1 MNIPQVETPIATA
14 EPRFTRDRPTDTKGE
29 TFTVPEDDGGEQAA
43 ATGAREEGSDAP
55 PQDEVR
61 AHVATPDVSA
71 WMLAMLVPTAPTPKA
86 PEPPAPPPDL
96 TDPAATL
103 APVTTPA
110 VQVAPQDPSTV
121 TVPATPPPE
130 AAAKTTEAPTLTESA
145 TASSKTAATPPA
157 ATPAATPPT
166 KPAARADNVP
176 TPPATPIVRDRTI
189 AENASQQAVPTPRG
203 TPPTARA
210 KTPTATPEKAPAVAT
225 REPLAPPPPA
235 RVEAPPVVPSA
246 PWVQPSAETTRSDN
260 ALTSVSAP
268 TPALTPDGA
277 DPVRSRLQGALT
289 TSMNQ
294 RALQGAAHGEVVLP
308 DLGRVAVQAR
318 TEHGS
323 VEIAVQ
329 ASQAATSQA
338 LHARADQI
346 AADVRA
352 ADIPVSRMSFESA
365 GTWTPSHTDT
375 APREQRA
382 DTGGSRQERDASP
395 APRVQGANGVRPGR
409 VRIVL

>member
-14 EPRFTRDRPTDTKGE
+14 EPRFTRARPADAKGE
-29 TFTVPEDDGGEQAA
+29 TFTVPEDDRGEEAA
-43 ATGAREEGSDAP
+43 ATGAREQGSDAP
-55 PQDEVR
+55 PQDEAR
-61 AHVATPDVSA
+61 AQVTTPDVSA
-71 WMLAMLVPTAPTPKA
+71 WMLAMLVPTAPAPKA

-103 APVTTPA
+103 APA
-110 VQVAPQDPSTV
+110 VQAAPQDPSTV
-121 TVPATPPPE
+121 AVSATPLPE
-130 AAAKTTEAPTLTESA
+130 TAAKTTEAPATTESA

-157 ATPAATPPT
+157 ETPAATPPT
-166 KPAARADNVP
+166 KPAARTDNVP
-176 TPPATPIVRDRTI
+176 TPPVTPIVRDRTI
-189 AENASQQAVPTPRG
+189 AENASQQAVPTPRVA
-203 TPPTARA
+203 PPTARA

-235 RVEAPPVVPSA
+235 RVEAPPVVPTA

-268 TPALTPDGA
+268 TPTLTPDGA
-277 DPVRSRLQGALT
+277 DPVRSRLQGALS

-395 APRVQGANGVRPGR
+395 APRVQGANGGRPGR

>member
-1 MNIPQVETPIATA
+1 MNIPQVEAPVATA
-14 EPRFTRDRPTDTKGE
+14 GPRFTRARPTDAKGE
-29 TFTVPEDDGGEQAA
+29 TFTVPEEDTGEQAG
-43 ATGAREEGSDAP
+43 ATASREEGPDAP
-55 PQDEVR
+55 TEDP
-61 AHVATPDVSA
+61 AKSAPTPDVSA
-71 WMLAMLVPTAPTPKA
+71 WMLAMLVPTAPTPA
-86 PEPPAPPPDL
+86 ALEPPAPPPDL
-96 TDPAATL
+96 TAPSATL
-103 APVTTPA
+103 APV

-121 TVPATPPPE
+121 AASSLASPEATAKSADAPAITEPATTS
-130 AAAKTTEAPTLTESA
+130 AKTS
-145 TASSKTAATPPA
+145 AATPEKSPTAAPA
-157 ATPAATPPT
+157 T
-166 KPAARADNVP
+166 KPAARPDNVQ
-176 TPPATPIVRDRTI
+176 TPSATPIVRDRTI
-189 AENASQQAVPTPRG
+189 AENAAPQAVSPPRV

-210 KTPTATPEKAPAVAT
+210 KSPRATPEKAPATAT
-225 REPLAPPPPA
+225 REPLAPPPHA
-235 RVEAPPVVPSA
+235 RVEAPPVVPGA
-246 PWVQPSAETTRSDN
+246 PWVQPSVETTRSDN

-268 TPALTPDGA
+268 TPALTPEGA

-294 RALQGAAHGEVVLP
+294 RALQGAARAEVVLP

-338 LHARADQI
+338 LHARAEQI

-375 APREQRA
+375 APREQSS

>member
-1 MNIPQVETPIATA
+1 MNIPQVETNVARA
-14 EPRFTRDRPTDTKGE
+14 EPRFTRARSADAKGE
-29 TFTVPEDDGGEQAA
+29 TFTVPEDDGGEQAG
-43 ATGAREEGSDAP
+43 ATASREEGPDAP
-55 PQDEVR
+55 TEDSTKSAP
-61 AHVATPDVSA
+61 TPDVSA
-71 WMLAMLVPTAPTPKA
+71 WVLAMLVPTAPTPVA

-96 TDPAATL
+96 TDPSATL
-103 APVTTPA
+103 TPA

-121 TVPATPPPE
+121 AVPSPAAPE
-130 AAAKTTEAPTLTESA
+130 ATAKSADAPAIAESVNSSAKTSA
-145 TASSKTAATPPA
+145 SVSGEGPA
-157 ATPAATPPT
+157 ALPT
-166 KPAARADNVP
+166 KPASRADNVP
-176 TPPATPIVRDRTI
+176 TPPSTPIVRDRTI
-189 AENASQQAVPTPRG
+189 AENAPPQAVSPPRVAS
-203 TPPTARA
+203 PPARVKSPSA
-210 KTPTATPEKAPAVAT
+210 APEKSPVAT
-225 REPLAPPPPA
+225 REPLAPPPHA
-235 RVEAPPVVPSA
+235 RVEAPPVVPGA
-246 PWVQPSAETTRSDN
+246 PWVQPSVETTRSDN

-268 TPALTPDGA
+268 TPALTPEGA

-382 DTGGSRQERDASP
+382 DTGGSRQERDAPP
-395 APRVQGANGVRPGR
+395 APRVQGANGGRPGR

>member
-1 MNIPQVETPIATA
+1 MNIPQVETNAARA
-14 EPRFTRDRPTDTKGE
+14 EPRFTRARSADAKGE
-29 TFTVPEDDGGEQAA
+29 TFTVPEDDGGEQAG
-43 ATGAREEGSDAP
+43 ATASREEVPDAP
-55 PQDEVR
+55 TEDSTKNAP
-61 AHVATPDVSA
+61 TPDVSA
-71 WMLAMLVPTAPTPKA
+71 WVLAMLVPTAPTPVA

-96 TDPAATL
+96 TDPSATL
-103 APVTTPA
+103 APA

-121 TVPATPPPE
+121 AVPSLASPEATAKSADAPAITEPATTSAKTSAVTPE
-130 AAAKTTEAPTLTESA
+130 KSPAAA
-145 TASSKTAATPPA
+145 
-157 ATPAATPPT
+157 PPT

-176 TPPATPIVRDRTI
+176 TPPSTPIVRDRTI
-189 AENASQQAVPTPRG
+189 AENAAPQAASPPRVA
-203 TPPTARA
+203 PPPARVKSPSA
-210 KTPTATPEKAPAVAT
+210 GPEKSPVVT
-225 REPLAPPPPA
+225 REPLAPPPHA
-235 RVEAPPVVPSA
+235 RVEAPPVVPGA
-246 PWVQPSAETTRSDN
+246 PWVQPSVETTRSDN

-268 TPALTPDGA
+268 TPALTPEGA

-395 APRVQGANGVRPGR
+395 APRVQGANGGRPGR